1 MPKLKS
7 FITPDGQLTQDDI
20 IAQVKEMKRPADLKA
35 EKEKSEEYLKRIMN
49 PANIKAHAQKIAEYE
64 AKRTKMLNEYNDC
77 INHKVDELPITKIS
91 YRVNSFKE
99 ATIRITRANDPLN
112 AKALGIPP
120 PHKLSTFGVSIN
132 DKKRKRSLVIQNE
145 VFENKDIVV
154 GGMHRN
160 QVPPPGV
167 EGRKELVIR
176 EPESRIFFYN
186 GNFDLRGSPE
196 AEEIFAKLEL
206 TIEAR
211 EDAAKARIIVK
222 DNLDGLG
229 QHIEQPQTYSSQ
241 RHCQGSR
248 RSLEDILVSWDGY
261 QLVCRRNTMRFYGE
275 SDVTIL

>member
-7 FITPDGQLTQDDI
+7 SITPDGQLTQDDI

-35 EKEKSEEYLKRIMN
+35 KKEKSKEYLKRIMN
-49 PANIKAHAQKIAEYE
+49 PINIKAHAQKITEYE
-64 AKRTKMLNEYNDC
+64 AKRTKMLSEYNDY
-77 INHKVDELPITKIS
+77 INHKVDELPITKIN

-99 ATIRITRANDPLN
+99 ATITITRANDPLN
-112 AKALGIPP
+112 VTVHERSRLKTIGFSEWLEAKALGIPP
-120 PHKLSTFGVSIN
+120 PHKLSTFGVSID

-145 VFENKDIVV
+145 VFVNKDIVV

-167 EGRKELVIR
+167 EGRKGLVNR

-186 GNFDLRGSPE
+186 GNFDLVFQREEEFHLATTSQLIRLHKSFQMGSPE
-196 AEEIFAKLEL
+196 AEEIFAKLEM

-211 EDAAKARIIVK
+211 EDVSKARIIVK

-229 QHIEQPQTYSSQ
+229 QH
-241 RHCQGSR
+241 
-248 RSLEDILVSWDGY
+248 
-261 QLVCRRNTMRFYGE
+261 M
-275 SDVTIL
+275 